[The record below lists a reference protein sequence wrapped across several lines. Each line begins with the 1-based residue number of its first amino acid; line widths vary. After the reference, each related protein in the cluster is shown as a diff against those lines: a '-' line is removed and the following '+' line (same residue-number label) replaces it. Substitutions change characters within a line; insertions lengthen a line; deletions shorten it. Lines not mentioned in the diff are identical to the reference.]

1 VAFYQYKAINGNG
14 TVANGDIEAGGR
26 QDAFRKM
33 EALGLKPIKLIE
45 KESKSA
51 GKPSSDGSVM
61 LPWKSSRITFKMLE
75 NFTRLLSSLL
85 SAGVPL
91 SRGKQEKRPGSL

>member
-1 VAFYQYKAINGNG
+1 MAFYQYKAINGNG

-51 GKPSSDGSVM
+51 
-61 LPWKSSRITFKMLE
+61 
-75 NFTRLLSSLL
+75 
-85 SAGVPL
+85 
-91 SRGKQEKRPGSL
+91 